1 MKEPKQK
8 QTQSGIGLD
17 APTCS
22 ASSDDQTG
30 LDQPVD
36 PVELTLG
43 QMQEVFKDSK
53 VGRKI
58 MEDYTT
64 EVKLTVSKELAEKLF
79 PNFDLEIDNDL

>member
-1 MKEPKQK
+1 
-8 QTQSGIGLD
+8 
-17 APTCS
+17 
-22 ASSDDQTG
+22 
-30 LDQPVD
+30 
-36 PVELTLG
+36 
-43 QMQEVFKDSK
+43 MQEVFKDSK